1 LPQLGFA
8 HLFDGWS

>member
-8 HLFDGWS
+8 HLFYGWS